1 MCGQVESE
9 FAVVVL
15 AERSL
20 SRELLR
26 IYHLVLIGFERQ
38 EREFINEGAVVYQ
51 KVFVLAEIDHDPG
64 RLCLVHKR
72 GISFTLFYSSLSI

>member
-38 EREFINEGAVVYQ
+38 EREFINEGAVVY
-51 KVFVLAEIDHDPG
+51 
-64 RLCLVHKR
+64 
-72 GISFTLFYSSLSI
+72 